1 VKRIAN
7 EYPNTQFAII
17 DDESVA
23 LTNVSN
29 LSFALSQGLYLAGA
43 ALAAASKSGK
53 IAFIADKSDSL
64 ATVNLAVFT
73 RGAKSIKSKIRVSS
87 ALIDQSSGAD
97 IQALVVAG
105 NDQIFSTW
113 SKSDLV
119 ISTIAG
125 LNNGGR
131 KALLSGVLPD
141 QFFLNISAGK
151 KNQYLV
157 VKKRYD
163 FVVEQI
169 IATELANKNILDI
182 LNASKGIYGRR
193 YGINE
198 SGLAVALVSGKGLP
212 AGVQAIA
219 AAIKSGK
226 IKP

>member
-1 VKRIAN
+1 
-7 EYPNTQFAII
+7 
-17 DDESVA
+17 
-23 LTNVSN
+23 
-29 LSFALSQGLYLAGA
+29 
-43 ALAAASKSGK
+43 
-53 IAFIADKSDSL
+53 
-64 ATVNLAVFT
+64 
-73 RGAKSIKSKIRVSS
+73 
-87 ALIDQSSGAD
+87 LIDQSSGAD

-125 LNNGGR
+125 LNNRGK
-131 KALLSGVLPD
+131 KALISGVLPD

-157 VKKRYD
+157 IKKRYD

-182 LNASKGIYGRR
+182 LDASKGIYGRS
-193 YGINE
+193 YGINQG
-198 SGLAVALVSGKGLP
+198 GLAVALVSGKGLP
-212 AGVQAIA
+212 SGVQKIA
-219 AAIKSGK
+219 TAIKSGK

>member
-1 VKRIAN
+1 
-7 EYPNTQFAII
+7 
-17 DDESVA
+17 
-23 LTNVSN
+23 
-29 LSFALSQGLYLAGA
+29 
-43 ALAAASKSGK
+43 
-53 IAFIADKSDSL
+53 
-64 ATVNLAVFT
+64 
-73 RGAKSIKSKIRVSS
+73 
-87 ALIDQSSGAD
+87 LIDQSSGAD

-125 LNNGGR
+125 LNNRGR
-131 KALLSGVLPD
+131 KALISGVLPD

-193 YGINE
+193 YGISE

-212 AGVQAIA
+212 AGVQAISA
-219 AAIKSGK
+219 AMKSGK